1 MSVCTLLTFRAELC
15 FRGWHWLDS
24 SWQTCCNFF
33 YKQRVI
39 ELVVSRYF
47 SSIMSG
53 SKFIQFFTIGGLIGH
68 TVFEEFR
75 QNKILWLIFL
85 LTSTFWCHFK
95 NYIDI
100 CLIKL
105 VILAILSVCCSVIKR
120 HAYCCTTITLSISE
134 HFRLPQINLCS
145 KHLTPQPLSGHGK
158 KYVWLVHILNLIH
171 WALSVTWQILNCFL
185 MKEWMNDSDKNSSSK
200 YGLQVSHQEV
210 SWSEI
215 SKRHLSLGLDGK

>member
-1 MSVCTLLTFRAELC
+1 MLTEVSVCTLLTFRAELC
-15 FRGWHWLDS
+15 FHGWHWLDS

-53 SKFIQFFTIGGLIGH
+53 SKFIQFFTIGGLIGR

-95 NYIDI
+95 NYINI

-145 KHLTPQPLSGHGK
+145 KHLTPQPLCGHGK
-158 KYVWLVHILNLIH
+158 KICLTFSHLKPNPLSPICHMTDTQLLVNEGMDEWLRQKFELQIRTPSQSSGSQLVWD
-171 WALSVTWQILNCFL
+171 Q
-185 MKEWMNDSDKNSSSK
+185 
-200 YGLQVSHQEV
+200 
-210 SWSEI
+210 
-215 SKRHLSLGLDGK
+215 